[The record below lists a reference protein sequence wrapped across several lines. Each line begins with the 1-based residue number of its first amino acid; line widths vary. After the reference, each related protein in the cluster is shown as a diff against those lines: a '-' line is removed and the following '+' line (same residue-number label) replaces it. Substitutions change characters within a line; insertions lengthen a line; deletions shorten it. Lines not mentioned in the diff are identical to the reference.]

1 MHRLA
6 RTFALHLNCCG
17 RNTGLV
23 VLKTTKDLDL
33 ALQKMKLC
41 DSQHQ
46 LLTKSMIS
54 RLDFGPLSS
63 N

>member
-6 RTFALHLNCCG
+6 RNTFALHLNCCG
-17 RNTGLV
+17 RNTGLA
-23 VLKTTKDLDL
+23 VLKTTKDV

-46 LLTKSMIS
+46 LLTSFL
-54 RLDFGPLSS
+54 RLNL
-63 N
+63 